1 MRRADVRE
9 RLENVGVR
17 FKAAPGNFA
26 LREERE
32 AMIDHIVGE
41 NAAVG
46 VLRWYRGII
55 AQHVG
60 QDAVLVDRGDCFL
73 ARVVARMPHQV
84 DELIEPALAIVDR
97 LAGVVFLFG
106 VVGVEEAADAR
117 VARAIDMEELA
128 VAPHAAS
135 SLSGLA
141 PSSLVGSSITV
152 ENTFACVF
160 ESTPVHGDL
169 PPR

>member
-1 MRRADVRE
+1 MRGVYRRAGRRPDPVAYCALRALVRMRRADVRE
-9 RLENVGVR
+9 RLENIGVR
-17 FKAAPGNFA
+17 FKAALRNFT

-32 AMIDHIVGE
+32 TMIDHIVGE

-46 VLRWYRGII
+46 VRRGYRGII

-60 QDAVLVDRGDCFL
+60 QDAVLVDRGDCFC

-84 DELIEPALAIVDR
+84 DELIEPALAIVNR

-106 VVGVEEAADAR
+106 VVGVEEAADAW
-117 VARAIDMEELA
+117 VAGAIDMEDLV

-135 SLSGLA
+135 SPDANLRAS
-141 PSSLVGSSITV
+141 P
-152 ENTFACVF
+152 
-160 ESTPVHGDL
+160 
-169 PPR
+169 